1 MSGEWERFR
10 RQQPGTAGGGSHG
23 RGVSIYAIDER
34 PSGLDPVLGG
44 LFRTMRSLSPLSLD
58 ALAYELGTTPETL
71 VALEAGQL
79 RVFPSQAEARRV
91 IEAYGWHVAIDVGP
105 ILRRLLPQISDER
118 EPLTLAPQAVR
129 RIADAHLAAEPDW
142 RHAGIGGALTVAP
155 TAAEGQARWAAAA
168 LRRPDAATVDL
179 PVPAT
184 AAWVSAARRWAL
196 PAVLAM
202 AVGAMAALPA
212 LLSTQSGDEVVVAI
226 NRAAAPAR
234 SGAVWKEAGPQPI
247 RLSPPD
253 RHGLRWVIV
262 EDPRTRKADRLPF
275 ASPAR

>member
-1 MSGEWERFR
+1 
-10 RQQPGTAGGGSHG
+10 
-23 RGVSIYAIDER
+23 
-34 PSGLDPVLGG
+34 
-44 LFRTMRSLSPLSLD
+44 
-58 ALAYELGTTPETL
+58 
-71 VALEAGQL
+71 
-79 RVFPSQAEARRV
+79 
-91 IEAYGWHVAIDVGP
+91 
-105 ILRRLLPQISDER
+105 
-118 EPLTLAPQAVR
+118 
-129 RIADAHLAAEPDW
+129 
-142 RHAGIGGALTVAP
+142 
-155 TAAEGQARWAAAA
+155 
-168 LRRPDAATVDL
+168 
-179 PVPAT
+179 
-184 AAWVSAARRWAL
+184 
-196 PAVLAM
+196 M